1 MQYDMIRPV
10 SSIVRLGLH
19 SSQSVFHEVEFGES
33 SLKFYGEY
41 IVNDCGSTLA
51 GLCDWKTSQVITE
64 VQ

>member
-10 SSIVRLGLH
+10 SSIVRLGVH

-33 SLKFYGEY
+33 SLKFSGEY
-41 IVNDCGSTLA
+41 IVNDCGSTLTE
-51 GLCDWKTSQVITE
+51 LYDWKTSQVITE